1 MFFSEPFPVK
11 LTTMSSFHCTNH
23 PFLRLGDYDCIG
35 FDLDNTLCEYDISLS
50 VEMEY
55 NILSKYLV
63 KEKGY
68 DPDFLLKPLDRSSL
82 DFLQK
87 GLLVDF
93 DRGNLLKIA
102 ENGLILK
109 ASHGTTFMSERE
121 IVEIYGEDRKWEI
134 AGELCNNALDAYNG
148 PPSDKMRAFLD
159 YFDVPAS
166 LAFARVVDS
175 LDRSLS
181 KPTGTYNVWPDVL
194 AGLEYM
200 YRKESFT
207 GSEESFFQQ
216 IRSNPSMYIHKCNPT
231 VIEWLKKIKESKIV
245 TFLITGSAF
254 DFASLT
260 AETCLGKDWRDLF
273 DIGVFYARKPGFFYG
288 CRPFIKLDGLE
299 ETSPVDGRDL
309 ELGNMYSQGN
319 WQELYQLFSKK
330 LNKKAPKC
338 LYFGDNLI
346 QDVFTPSAY
355 SKCDTVAIVEELM
368 AEKTTVSLCERN
380 TLLVSE
386 SWGSYFFYEKL
397 NLNTVW
403 SKVINN
409 HSKMCIPSLSV
420 LAQYSLN
427 QEFKTFK
434 NGPLDGYFPNSLK
447 LHSQV

>member
-1 MFFSEPFPVK
+1 
-11 LTTMSSFHCTNH
+11 MSSFHCTNN
-23 PFLRLGDYDCIG
+23 PLLRLGNYDCIG
-35 FDLDNTLCEYDISLS
+35 FDLDNTLCEYNISLS

-55 NILSKYLV
+55 NLLAKYLV

-68 DPDFLLKPLDRSSL
+68 DPDFLLKPLDSSSL

-93 DRGNLLKIA
+93 DRGNLLKMA

-109 ASHGTTFMSERE
+109 ASHGTTFLLDRE
-121 IVEIYGEDRKWEI
+121 IMEIYGEDRKWEV
-134 AGELCNNALDAYNG
+134 AGELCNNMLDAYNG
-148 PPSDKMRAFLD
+148 PPSDKMRALLD

-166 LAFARVVDS
+166 LAFARIVDS
-175 LDRSLS
+175 LDNSILS
-181 KPTGTYNVWPDVL
+181 KPTTGIYNIWPDVL

-207 GSEESFFQQ
+207 RTEESFFQH
-216 IRSNPSMYIHKCNPT
+216 IRSNPSMFIHKCRPA

-245 TFLITGSAF
+245 TFLITGSNF

-260 AETCLGKDWRDLF
+260 AETCLGKDWQDLF

-288 CRPFIKLDGLE
+288 CRPFIKLDGLK
-299 ETSPVDGRDL
+299 ETSPVDGRDI

-330 LNKKAPKC
+330 LNKKEPKC

-368 AEKTTVSLCERN
+368 VEDTTVGLCDRN
-380 TLLVSE
+380 KLLVSE
-386 SWGSYFFYEKL
+386 SWGSYFFDEKL
-397 NLNTVW
+397 HLNTVW
-403 SKVINN
+403 SKVIDN
-409 HSKMCIPSLSV
+409 HSKMCIPSLTV
-420 LAQYSLN
+420 LAQYSLD
-427 QEFKTFK
+427 QEFKTFQS
-434 NGPLDGYFPNSLK
+434 GPLDGYFPNSLK
-447 LHSQV
+447 PRCKV